1 MNRKT
6 LFLITIALLTL
17 STAFTGCL
25 DGGSD
30 NKGKETP
37 SPPPANWPY
46 EDVRNFTTINLATNE
61 TYNTSWAVFNRS
73 KGGNCCEHY
82 LATTHSGWIMNLG
95 GEYPTWSE
103 DRGKN
108 WSQYAPI
115 TRPVDGLGEGAII
128 EAPNGDILANSWYPY
143 TGDKLYSYFYDA
155 STGQWSWQDNQ
166 IHAPFYDRSWQCVV
180 PGPIHYMGQTYP
192 YASLIVSNYW
202 RNSGIGYLLSVD
214 GLTYFPFPD
223 PDTADYMGADL
234 TFSLEG
240 NNGTMMDY
248 MIPHREMYAVSLLN
262 KGGLLLPHYFS
273 NGDNAYL
280 DTDLVWHR
288 HKLPEGYSIPS
299 NHLVIDSTGAMHSV
313 EKQGTTLI
321 YHLSLDAGKTW
332 TSRNFTWPTASRIE
346 EWEFK
351 ANGALGLA
359 VINMRVQDG
368 DTDKDIVYH
377 IRDYRESLEPDTITL
392 LGLGDIDATSGAGND
407 VRFDF
412 ASLAILPD
420 GGVVCAFE
428 DSTDADP
435 LFALELEVPYTAEQG
450 E

>member
-1 MNRKT
+1 MKKRT
-6 LFLITIALLTL
+6 FFSMIIAVVTL
-17 STAFTGCL
+17 STSYMGCL
-25 DGGSD
+25 ESGSE
-30 NKGKETP
+30 GKNEMTPTP
-37 SPPPANWPY
+37 SVNWPY
-46 EDVRNFTTINLATNE
+46 EDVRNFTTIEPATNR
-61 TYNTSWAVFNRS
+61 TYNTYWAVFNRS
-73 KGGNCCEHY
+73 RGGNCCEHY
-82 LATTHSGWIMNLG
+82 LATTHNGWITNLG
-95 GEYPTWSE
+95 GEYPTWSD

-108 WSQYAPI
+108 WSQYTPI

-155 STGQWSWQDNQ
+155 STGTWSWRDNQ
-166 IHAPFYDRSWQCVV
+166 LHAPFYDRSWQCVI

-223 PDTADYMGADL
+223 PASADYMGEDL
-234 TFSLEG
+234 SFTLEG
-240 NNGTMMDY
+240 NNGSMMDF

-262 KGGLLLPHYFS
+262 KGGLFFPHYFS

-280 DTDLVWHR
+280 DTELVWHR
-288 HKLPEGYSIPS
+288 HTLPSGYSIPARR
-299 NHLVIDSTGAMHSV
+299 HLVIDSSGAMHSV
-313 EKQGTTLI
+313 EKQDTTLI
-321 YHLSLDAGKTW
+321 YYLSLDGGRSWK
-332 TSRNFTWPTASRIE
+332 SQNFTWLNASHIE

-351 ANGALGLA
+351 ANGALGLS

-368 DTDKDIVYH
+368 DSDKDILYH
-377 IRDYRESLEPDTITL
+377 IRDYRESIEPDTITL
-392 LGLGDIDATSGAGND
+392 LGLGDVDATSGAGND

-428 DSTDADP
+428 DSTDVDP
-435 LFALELEVPYTAEQG
+435 LFALELEPPYNLQ
-450 E
+450 